1 MQQVLELCDRGM
13 AVLFIS
19 SEMEEILRYSDRVA
33 VMRDRRKVGEL
44 AAADADER
52 TVYQIIAGGQP

>member
-1 MQQVLELCDRGM
+1 M

-19 SEMEEILRYSDRVA
+19 SEVEEVLRYSDRIA

-44 AAADADER
+44 EASETDER
-52 TVYQIIAGGQP
+52 TVFKIIAGGQP